1 MKNIIDFINESRSDL
16 TIDDIYFAIQEI
28 GINDIDWNKELKN
41 HSVLDIL
48 KSNSM
53 LKDIAKILNVSEK
66 NLISYIDTN
75 EDELY
80 YRLNDLS

>member
-1 MKNIIDFINESRSDL
+1 MKNIKDFINESRSDL

-28 GINDIDWNKELKN
+28 GISDIDWNKELKK
-41 HSVLDIL
+41 HSVHDIL

-66 NLISYIDTN
+66 NLISYIDAN

>member
-1 MKNIIDFINESRSDL
+1 MKNIKDFINESRSDL

-41 HSVLDIL
+41 HSVRDIL

-53 LKDIAKILNVSEK
+53 LKDMAKILNVSEK
-66 NLISYIDTN
+66 NLISYIDAN

>member
-41 HSVLDIL
+41 HSVRDIL

-53 LKDIAKILNVSEK
+53 LKDMAKILNVSEK
-66 NLISYIDTN
+66 NLIGYIDTN
-75 EDELY
+75 EDELC

>member
-41 HSVLDIL
+41 HSVRDIL

-53 LKDIAKILNVSEK
+53 LKDMAKILNVSEK

-75 EDELY
+75 EDELC

>member
-16 TIDDIYFAIQEI
+16 TIEDIYFAIQEI
-28 GINDIDWNKELKN
+28 GIIGIDWSKELKK
-41 HSVLDIL
+41 HSVSDVL

-66 NLISYIDTN
+66 NLISYIDAN

>member
-28 GINDIDWNKELKN
+28 GINNIDWNKELKK
-41 HSVLDIL
+41 HSVHDIL

>member
-1 MKNIIDFINESRSDL
+1 MKNIKDFINESRLDL

-28 GINDIDWNKELKN
+28 GINNIDWNKELKN
-41 HSVLDIL
+41 HSVCDIL

>member
-1 MKNIIDFINESRSDL
+1 MKNIKDFINESISDL

-28 GINDIDWNKELKN
+28 GINGIDWNKELRK

-53 LKDIAKILNVSEK
+53 LKDMVKILNVSER

-80 YRLNDLS
+80 NILNDLS